1 MTIKE
6 LCGKVR
12 RAVSLRSQ
20 AGDYVLAN
28 KEYRDAL
35 LDMERERLF
44 RGELADGT
52 PISPQYAPSTKA
64 AKSRHGLPSDR
75 VTLFDTGAF
84 YAGFTAENN
93 GGDVLFSSTDA
104 KTGKL
109 IEKYGDG
116 IFGLNDEDRRAAR
129 SGSVALI
136 REWFRAVTGI

>member
-6 LCGKVR
+6 LCGKVK

-20 AGDYVLAN
+20 AEEYVLAN

-44 RGELADGT
+44 RGERADGT

-64 AKSRHGLPSDR
+64 DKVRHGLPSDM
-75 VTLFDTGAF
+75 VTLFDTGSF
-84 YAGFTAENN
+84 YAGFTAEND
-93 GGDVLFSSTDA
+93 GGEVLFSSKDA
-104 KTGKL
+104 KTEKL

-116 IFGLNDEDRRAAR
+116 IFGLTDEDRRAAR
-129 SGSVALI
+129 MGSVPLI